1 MLANGVETDEKCYM
15 SQIALD
21 VAGNCREDAGAD
33 TEVVSEMLARPLEPP
48 RAPREP
54 RTQCKLTL
62 EEISRLEHYD
72 VPSDDPG
79 APPTR
84 STRRVHEQVARVKA
98 TVNWS
103 TEWIKPTLEWE
114 FKFRQAKDR
123 KGASDEKWKT
133 ETLHCTTKTV
143 TGLMPATL
151 YAFEVRAR
159 NAAGFGAL
167 APKHIIETPAG
178 DAMMAKLGHG

>member
-1 MLANGVETDEKCYM
+1 MVDPHEYVGIDSCCRRVSRKRLQSYVWRPVRKVWEECGMDTDAEWTLADADE
-15 SQIALD
+15 
-21 VAGNCREDAGAD
+21 D
-33 TEVVSEMLARPLEPP
+33 TEIVSEMLARPLEPP

-54 RTQCKLTL
+54 RTECKLTL

-114 FKFRQAKDR
+114 FKRPAESSARRAPTFRAQVPPGQGQER
-123 KGASDEKWKT
+123 R
-133 ETLHCTTKTV
+133 
-143 TGLMPATL
+143 
-151 YAFEVRAR
+151 F
-159 NAAGFGAL
+159 
-167 APKHIIETPAG
+167 
-178 DAMMAKLGHG
+178 